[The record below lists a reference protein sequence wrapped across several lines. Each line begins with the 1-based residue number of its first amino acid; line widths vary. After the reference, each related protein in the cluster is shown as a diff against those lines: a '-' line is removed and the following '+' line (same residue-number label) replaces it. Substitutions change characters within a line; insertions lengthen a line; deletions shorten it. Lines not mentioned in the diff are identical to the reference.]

1 MRRALPFVS
10 VVPLALALLVA
21 ACGGGKSDAAPAG
34 QAAAPAAGGDLTPFE
49 LEHGIGPITEP
60 VQLAPVDDEKSE
72 ELAEAGEKVFAM
84 KCSACHKMQDKYVGP
99 PLGDVTLRRSPA
111 FIMNQILNPEAMY
124 NRHPEVRKLLAEYMT
139 QMPNQGLTQDEARQI
154 VEYLR
159 TQAPGKAG
167 N

>member
-1 MRRALPFVS
+1 
-10 VVPLALALLVA
+10 LALLIV
-21 ACGGGKSDAAPAG
+21 ACGGGKSDAAPPAG

-60 VQLAPVDDEKSE
+60 VQLTPVDDEKSE
-72 ELAEAGEKVFAM
+72 ELAEAGEKVFTL

-111 FIMNQILNPEAMY
+111 FIMNQILNPEGMY

-159 TQAPGKAG
+159 TQTTSKAG
-167 N
+167 S